1 MKFTHIIY
9 IFACGLMLSSCHI
22 FGNYERPTQV
32 DSLAHAIT
40 YRDVQNADT
49 INFGNTPWREVFTD
63 PQLQNYI
70 EKVLTQNADMRVADI
85 NLQKAEIGL
94 RLSKFQFFLPSITFS
109 PSGTISKIFIEGKE
123 NSKTYEFP
131 VSASW
136 QVDAFGKLR
145 NAKKQTEMQLLT
157 MKEVHHATQ
166 TGLVSGTAQ
175 LYYGLQLMDEQLATT
190 QSTLALWEKN
200 IMALEAMMDAGM
212 INAAAL
218 SSAKAQYLQIKANV
232 PAIEDGIRTMENNL
246 CLLMMEEPHAIARS
260 KFAPQSFPMDLRTG
274 LPFQLL
280 GQRPDVRIAE
290 LELANCFYA
299 KLGARSA
306 FYPTLN
312 IAGNGAFTNSLGG
325 MILNPGK
332 FIAAGV
338 AGLIQPILQ
347 RGALI
352 GQLKVSKLAEKQAEV
367 KFEKALLNAAM
378 EVSNAV
384 ASYNSYSEQETITR
398 QQVAQLEKANEATWE
413 LFQHG
418 GGTTTY
424 LETLTAQMQLLQGRL
439 NLLNDQYQQILSAIN
454 LYQALG
460 GGRPTP

>member
-1 MKFTHIIY
+1 MKITHIIY
-9 IFACGLMLSSCHI
+9 IFVCGMMLTSCHI

-32 DSLAHAIT
+32 DSLARAIT
-40 YRDVQNADT
+40 YRDVQTNDT
-49 INFGNTPWREVFTD
+49 VNFGNTPWQEVFTD
-63 PQLQNYI
+63 PLLQGYI
-70 EKVLTQNADMRVADI
+70 EKVLANNADMRVADL
-85 NLQKAEIGL
+85 NMQKAEIGL

-109 PSGTISKIFIEGKE
+109 PSGTISKAFIDGAS
-123 NSKTYEFP
+123 NTKTYEFP
-131 VSASW
+131 VTASW

-145 NAKKQTEMQLLT
+145 NSMKQTEMQLLT
-157 MKEVHHATQ
+157 LKEVHHATQ
-166 TGLVSGTAQ
+166 TGLISGTAQ
-175 LYYGLQLMDEQLATT
+175 LYYGLQLMDEQLATMQT
-190 QSTLALWEKN
+190 TLGLWEKN

-218 SSAKAQYLQIKANV
+218 SSAKAQYLQILANV

-260 KFAPQSFPMDLRTG
+260 KFAPQAFPVDLRAG

-312 IAGNGAFTNSLGG
+312 IAGNGSFTNSLGS
-325 MILNPGK
+325 MIMNPGK

-338 AGLIQPILQ
+338 ASLIQPILQ

-352 GQLKVSKLAEKQAEV
+352 GQLKVSKLAEQQAEI

-384 ASYNSYSEQETITR
+384 ASYNSYSEQEAITR
-398 QQVAQLEKANEATWE
+398 KQVVELERASEATQE
-413 LFQHG
+413 LFLHAG
-418 GGTTTY
+418 GSTTY

-460 GGRPTP
+460 GGHE